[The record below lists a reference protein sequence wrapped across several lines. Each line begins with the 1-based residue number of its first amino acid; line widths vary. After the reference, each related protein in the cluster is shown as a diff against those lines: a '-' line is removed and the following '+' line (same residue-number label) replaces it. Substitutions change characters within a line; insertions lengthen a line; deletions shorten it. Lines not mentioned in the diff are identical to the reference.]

1 MIRATHFPPA
11 TNDAPRPGTHD
22 GHASASTWHGPRRQS
37 GEGAGDVAGGAAP
50 AERKDLVDA
59 LYSTEGVPG
68 HQRPAYWHD
77 AVSRMLPSA
86 DLSIRADECRG
97 TLRLSQLGPVQAVT
111 MQGNAMRI
119 RRPAR
124 PAASHRDES
133 LLVVAPA
140 EGHVVVDQGD
150 GDIHVRPGT
159 TAFCDMARPLCI
171 DLSRAH
177 HVKFLIVPRW
187 LLSLTEDELRRL
199 TATPIQADTPSGSL
213 LSLLLTQ
220 LVNTAPTLPWG
231 TGETLVR
238 NVVDLISVLAG
249 ERLHQAADEIPEAT
263 RHLLPRIQEHIDLHL
278 ADPDLTPESIAQ
290 AHHISVRYLHK
301 LFEHEDTTV
310 SRWVQ
315 RRRLHE
321 CRREL
326 ARRTTSSRTI
336 SAVARRWG
344 FTSAAHFS
352 RVFRMTYGMS
362 PAEWRRLARQNS
374 PAQAATRTATGYE
387 AAPGALSQSADR
399 RPAGP
404 RAGVGTAAA

>member
-1 MIRATHFPPA
+1 M
-11 TNDAPRPGTHD
+11 
-22 GHASASTWHGPRRQS
+22 
-37 GEGAGDVAGGAAP
+37 
-50 AERKDLVDA
+50 DA
-59 LYSTEGVPG
+59 LYTTEGVPG

-86 DLSIRADECRG
+86 DLSIRAAECRG
-97 TLRLSQLGPVQAVT
+97 TLRLSPLGPVQAVT
-111 MQGNAMRI
+111 LQGDAMRI

-124 PAASHRDES
+124 PAASHRDGS
-133 LLVVAPA
+133 VLVVAPA
-140 EGHVVVDQGD
+140 EGHAVVDQGD

-159 TAFCDMARPLCI
+159 TAFCDLARPLCL

-199 TATPIQADTPSGSL
+199 TATPVQADTPSGSL

-220 LVNTAPTLPWG
+220 LVNTAPTLPRG
-231 TGETLVR
+231 TGEMLVR
-238 NVVDLISVLAG
+238 NVVDLVSVLAG
-249 ERLHQAADEIPEAT
+249 ERLHPAADGIPEAT

-362 PAEWRRLARQNS
+362 PAEWRRLARQDP
-374 PAQAATRTATGYE
+374 PAQAATRTAAGYE
-387 AAPGALSQSADR
+387 TVPGAFSPGGDR
-399 RPAGP
+399 RPAEHRVGL
-404 RAGVGTAAA
+404 GTAAA